1 MTYLKLHLLLNYY
14 PAIFAAI
21 ATLVLAAGMYFGKP
35 GAYMAAL
42 KLLVFVFLLTLIV
55 VFLGE
60 FAGMYAAASEG
71 PRAAALE
78 KHKLTGTAAF
88 VTVAVTG
95 IAALVASIR
104 LRKRPD
110 VTRKAQAIMLFLAA
124 LSTALLIASVLA
136 GRSIKSAAAARAESL
151 INTNSTEMENNK
163 WHA

>member
-1 MTYLKLHLLLNYY
+1 MTYLKMHLLLNYY
-14 PAIFAAI
+14 PAIFAAL
-21 ATLVLAAGMYFGKP
+21 ATLILAAGMYFGMP
-35 GAYMAAL
+35 GAYRATL

-60 FAGMYAAASEG
+60 FAGMYAAASDG
-71 PRAAALE
+71 PRATALE
-78 KHKLTGTAAF
+78 KHKVTGTAAF

-110 VTRKAQAIMLFLAA
+110 VTRKAQAVMLFLAA
-124 LSTALLIASVLA
+124 LSAALLIASVLA
-136 GRSIKSAAAARAESL
+136 GRSIKSAAAAGADIL
-151 INTNSTEMENNK
+151 INTNSNEMENNK